1 MDAANSPAT
10 PQTDETPSPESGETS
25 SPVASA
31 DRQATR
37 SLDIDVT
44 VCTDLVVRL
53 RDHIHS
59 AWDKV
64 GSEERRL
71 NDARSLRGMIAVGQT
86 TGDYTVRQIPSGFNR
101 FMSVKDRLDLLN
113 EVNMFLVDRVLD
125 RLRDRIGALKQSTA
139 TPALRSVANGIVDR
153 MDTWKSLP
161 DASKAAILTL
171 LDTEQFWADVTEH
184 AAATYDR
191 QNGRGATATKK
202 QQGNANKR
210 ARASAVSLAD
220 EPESSKAVKVRRR
233 RKRSQEGASSVSDEV
248 DANRP
253 TPSGSHP
260 ITNPPAPKDAAC
272 IACPGLPAG
281 GSVTRCDMVR
291 WSAGQRAV
299 SDMMRECSTSCMT

>member
-1 MDAANSPAT
+1 MATGLVPVGRALHLKSAQTPKQSRSVTRRPVRALRPAHRALLKINHDARRVRRLRRTMDAANSPAT

-220 EPESSKAVKVRRR
+220 EPESSKVGSRP
-233 RKRSQEGASSVSDEV
+233 SFGISFVSDLER
-248 DANRP
+248 RP
-253 TPSGSHP
+253 
-260 ITNPPAPKDAAC
+260 
-272 IACPGLPAG
+272 
-281 GSVTRCDMVR
+281 
-291 WSAGQRAV
+291 
-299 SDMMRECSTSCMT
+299 